1 MNNVSQLPIVFIIF
15 LIMLL
20 VISIRGTNLSN
31 ILYISAVASPSHFLW
46 SQQFS
51 SILASNGHNVT
62 LLNIYK
68 EGKQNN
74 LHFLKLDGVDNAL
87 SLDHSVD
94 YLALHSMSPLEL
106 LFSFFELEYMVCEHS
121 IASKQFLK
129 LLNYPKHFTFNLII
143 HDHLAGPCLLLL
155 LKRFNF
161 PPLIM
166 ASASNILSSVECIM
180 GSLTYPGFIPSSL
193 RDPPET
199 FGYLDRIYNYMLTT
213 YEFLFK
219 RYYSDPRID
228 SLIQSRFQNITSVSR
243 LESTAV
249 VVLMNSITLLETPE
263 PQIWRVVNVGG
274 LHITAPKMLP
284 EFLYQHANRT
294 YEKCV
299 LISFGSNLKLDSLN
313 NFIAQT
319 IITVAQLLPN
329 FIFLWKVD
337 IQKPAIEGLIPENV
351 ITSDWFPQNDIL
363 GSGMV
368 DVLFTHGGLL
378 TIQEAMWHGIPML
391 GTPNYGD
398 QYQNVHRIEKLGIG
412 KKLYL
417 EELNPVSLKGNL
429 LGIIHNERYKQRA
442 TAIAKTI
449 RDEQITPQRKAL
461 WTVEWVLRNY
471 GTIQLLDDLNEVG
484 YIEKNSLDVLSTLI
498 IISICINFLLFRIIQ
513 VCVSF
518 MTARVVRKNKMKK
531 TP

>member
-51 SILASNGHNVT
+51 SILA
-62 LLNIYK
+62 
-68 EGKQNN
+68 
-74 LHFLKLDGVDNAL
+74 
-87 SLDHSVD
+87 
-94 YLALHSMSPLEL
+94 
-106 LFSFFELEYMVCEHS
+106 
-121 IASKQFLK
+121 
-129 LLNYPKHFTFNLII
+129 
-143 HDHLAGPCLLLL
+143 
-155 LKRFNF
+155 R
-161 PPLIM
+161 
-166 ASASNILSSVECIM
+166 
-180 GSLTYPGFIPSSL
+180 
-193 RDPPET
+193 
-199 FGYLDRIYNYMLTT
+199 
-213 YEFLFK
+213 
-219 RYYSDPRID
+219 
-228 SLIQSRFQNITSVSR
+228 
-243 LESTAV
+243 
-249 VVLMNSITLLETPE
+249 
-263 PQIWRVVNVGG
+263 
-274 LHITAPKMLP
+274 
-284 EFLYQHANRT
+284 
-294 YEKCV
+294 
-299 LISFGSNLKLDSLN
+299 
-313 NFIAQT
+313 
-319 IITVAQLLPN
+319 
-329 FIFLWKVD
+329 
-337 IQKPAIEGLIPENV
+337 
-351 ITSDWFPQNDIL
+351 
-363 GSGMV
+363 SGMV